1 MGTAPCF
8 PQGQTAFVSLMH
20 AQRQKAFIGK
30 WLWCFSERS
39 VGLIKEVIIKVE
51 KKHMTHCSADRW
63 PIYGVTCSASIKCI
77 IDFSWI
83 TTIAKSMKVE
93 ENMN

>member
-1 MGTAPCF
+1 MGRAPCF

-20 AQRQKAFIGK
+20 VQRQKAFIGK

-51 KKHMTHCSADRW
+51 KKN
-63 PIYGVTCSASIKCI
+63 I
-77 IDFSWI
+77 
-83 TTIAKSMKVE
+83 
-93 ENMN
+93 

>member
-51 KKHMTHCSADRW
+51 KKHMTHCSADR
-63 PIYGVTCSASIKCI
+63 
-77 IDFSWI
+77 
-83 TTIAKSMKVE
+83 
-93 ENMN
+93 